1 MWCFY
6 IEVQLI
12 QDSALFR
19 VGLHMFHCKMKFS
32 RNVFVFINCAILV
45 FQTVFHILLILKYII
60 YSTTDAEDKEDPRI
74 LGLAMIPG
82 HQIVTVHIDE
92 NNDID
97 HRILWYC
104 YQSCLHYFWVYS
116 GTFKLIW

>member
-1 MWCFY
+1 MYVLGVFLCT
-6 IEVQLI
+6 
-12 QDSALFR
+12 D
-19 VGLHMFHCKMKFS
+19 KD
-32 RNVFVFINCAILV
+32 RNVILGSCEEY
-45 FQTVFHILLILKYII
+45 LR
-60 YSTTDAEDKEDPRI
+60 SSDAEDKEDPRI
-74 LGLAMIPG
+74 LGLSMIPG

-116 GTFKLIW
+116 GMLKLIW

>member
-1 MWCFY
+1 LKTSPLKHENVSY
-6 IEVQLI
+6 INLNIHLQISPL
-12 QDSALFR
+12 
-19 VGLHMFHCKMKFS
+19 
-32 RNVFVFINCAILV
+32 VFVFINCAILV

-97 HRILWYC
+97 HRIL
-104 YQSCLHYFWVYS
+104 
-116 GTFKLIW
+116 

>member
-1 MWCFY
+1 
-6 IEVQLI
+6 
-12 QDSALFR
+12 
-19 VGLHMFHCKMKFS
+19 MFHCKMKFS
-32 RNVFVFINCAILV
+32 RNVFVFINYAILV

-97 HRILWYC
+97 HRIL
-104 YQSCLHYFWVYS
+104 
-116 GTFKLIW
+116 

>member
-1 MWCFY
+1 
-6 IEVQLI
+6 
-12 QDSALFR
+12 
-19 VGLHMFHCKMKFS
+19 MFHCKMKFS

-92 NNDID
+92 NNDVD
-97 HRILWYC
+97 HRIL
-104 YQSCLHYFWVYS
+104 
-116 GTFKLIW
+116 